1 VSTSPSRPL
10 LGADVK
16 TVATPILSYS
26 PDDHAPILQ
35 EIVKNAIESRL
46 TEFEEIV
53 RNEVESRLAEVVRD
67 VLPGM
72 LQRAFSATSTRDLN
86 TRHLGSSLKD
96 SLRAI
101 LSDEA
106 VVQLE
111 DKVDDITENLESY
124 AEELSASLENEWRDQ
139 VEDVISSLQD
149 ESVSEIREVTQRK
162 IRKIKDAGRR
172 IRDDA
177 EEDFAEF
184 NAKLKH
190 IEAVTRVR
198 SNDLCNTCYMTPRKR
213 AGDELAPG
221 SPKRPASIDHLRS
234 EISKVAHALEGI
246 SASQR
251 IDHKPDAITSF
262 IEHFAALDEQ
272 LQLAIIEAFDVEAM
286 ADTYVLLT
294 PKLKKLW
301 VKRQLERRRDAL
313 CSTGADFDKLMAEID
328 WAKEGDVTRKML

>member
-1 VSTSPSRPL
+1 MN
-10 LGADVK
+10 
-16 TVATPILSYS
+16 TVATPVLSYS
-26 PDDHAPILQ
+26 PDAHAPILQ
-35 EIVKNAIESRL
+35 DIVRNAIESRL

-72 LQRAFSATSTRDLN
+72 LQRAFNAPSTRDSN

-101 LSDEA
+101 LSEEA

-111 DKVDDITENLESY
+111 DKVDDITENFESY
-124 AEELSASLENEWRDQ
+124 AEELSAALENEWKDQ
-139 VEDVISSLQD
+139 IEDVISSLQD

-162 IRKIKDAGRR
+162 IGKIKDAGRR
-172 IRDDA
+172 IREDA
-177 EEDFAEF
+177 EEEFAAF

-190 IEAVTRVR
+190 IEAVARVR

-213 AGDELAPG
+213 AGDELASG
-221 SPKRPASIDHLRS
+221 SPKRPAFIDHLRG

-251 IDHKPDAITSF
+251 IDHKRDAITYF

-272 LQLAIIEAFDVEAM
+272 LQLVIIETFDVEAM
-286 ADTYVLLT
+286 ANTYVLLT

-313 CSTGADFDKLMAEID
+313 CTTGADFDKLMVEIEWD
-328 WAKEGDVTRKML
+328 KEGDVTRKMS